1 LYAGQHERKRIV
13 AFSSA
18 GTESVIAEGIQT
30 HHLTVTSRNDIYFTE
45 APTHKVWLV
54 DAAGRKHVVHER
66 MDWPRGVRASTDESL
81 LLVNDPR
88 TNWIWSFLI
97 QNDGSLINGRPTYH
111 LGSKTDA
118 GGMTFDSEGF
128 LYVATKFGVPGNR
141 PAGPGDGHH
150 RRARERGPIQCVVRR
165 SRPSVAVCYGRRQSL
180 STVCQAAWCRGVSPN
195 VAAAVVTG
203 PGSAGDL
210 VAGWATIAQARASR
224 KIFERPPGESTSPP
238 AKREPGQER
247 GSGIELQN
255 NAAGR

>member
-150 RRARERGPIQCVVRR
+150 RRARERGPIQMCCSPVPAFSGCMLWTETKSIDGLSGGVVSWRFTKRR
-165 SRPSVAVCYGRRQSL
+165 SRGCDRPGVCR
-180 STVCQAAWCRGVSPN
+180 
-195 VAAAVVTG
+195 
-203 PGSAGDL
+203 
-210 VAGWATIAQARASR
+210 
-224 KIFERPPGESTSPP
+224 
-238 AKREPGQER
+238 
-247 GSGIELQN
+247 
-255 NAAGR
+255 